1 MECMVIYLH
10 TKYIIIL
17 EDGMSLF
24 FVHFPLTDGVK
35 KTAGL
40 ALTLQLAEWPW

>member
-1 MECMVIYLH
+1 MEHIGTYLH

-17 EDGMSLF
+17 EDVISPF
-24 FVHFPLTDGVK
+24 FVGFSLTDGVK

-40 ALTLQLAEWPW
+40 ASTLQLAEWP